1 MTGPEVITVCKNHPT
16 RETLLRCS
24 RCNDP
29 ICASCAI
36 KTPTGY
42 QCSDCTR
49 RQQKTFDTAEAIDF
63 VTGFITAAVI
73 YLIAS
78 YLIRF
83 VSGFGLFSW
92 IIVFA
97 GSPAIGNVAADLIRK
112 AIRRHRSR
120 ELFITIA
127 IGAALGAIPAILGMV
142 YPFNIF
148 GLIFQGIFLFLS
160 IPAMFVRLSGIQLF
174 R

>member
-1 MTGPEVITVCKNHPT
+1 MTDAEVITVCKNHPN

-24 RCNDP
+24 RCSDP

-42 QCSDCTR
+42 QCSECTR
-49 RQQKTFDTAEAIDF
+49 RQQKTFDTAEPIDYLAGSA
-63 VTGFITAAVI
+63 VALVI

-78 YLIRF
+78 YLIQF
-83 VSGFGLFSW
+83 VGGFGFFGW

-97 GSPAIGNVAADLIRK
+97 GSPAIGNVAAEAVRK

-127 IGAALGAIPAILGMV
+127 VSAVIGALPAILGMI
-142 YPFNIF
+142 FFFDLF
-148 GLIFQGIFLFLS
+148 GLVFQGIFLFLS